1 MVESWKYY
9 LSRYD
14 YPVQLWKF
22 ELAKQYPQHFDMKI
36 KGDHESTVAFENY
49 FRENM
54 KNSIEVYYEVIF
66 WKYFSQ
72 PQFRQ
77 VGAGRIVEYI
87 EERGVD
93 AKSMHQA
100 IQDFTKAP
108 SIRNL
113 KNIRRLL
120 GISTRVL
127 AVPLTLVSFYDP
139 ISFPMID
146 NVVAKWVNRNFDE
159 YSQNKTSPLTPFD
172 KKYTSLQDNDFDHY
186 INWKNWCCEM
196 AKVLNEKTN
205 YLWRARDV
213 EMAIFTYERLR
224 KRDPR
229 DTLPLNPL

>member
-9 LSRYD
+9 LSKYD

-22 ELAKQYPQHFDMKI
+22 EIAKQYPQHFKMEI
-36 KGDHESTVAFENY
+36 RGDHKDTVAFEDY

-54 KNSIEVYYEVIF
+54 INSIEVYYEVIF

-77 VGAGRIVEYI
+77 VGTGRIVEFI

-93 AKSMHQA
+93 AKSLYQSIH
-100 IQDFTKAP
+100 DFTEAP

-113 KNIRRLL
+113 KKIRWLL
-120 GISTRVL
+120 GISSRVL

-139 ISFPMID
+139 SSFPMID
-146 NVVAKWVNRNFDE
+146 NVVAKWVNRNFE
-159 YSQNKTSPLTPFD
+159 GYSKNKTYPLTPFD
-172 KKYTSLQDNDFDHY
+172 RKYTSLQDNDFDNY

-196 AKVLNEKTN
+196 AEVLTDKTN
-205 YLWRARDV
+205 TPWRARDV
-213 EMAIFTYERLR
+213 EMAIFTYERRR
-224 KRDPR
+224 KKSDNV
-229 DTLPLNPL
+229 LPLDPL